1 MAAKRKVKRKEKPPA
16 PLWTVVHRDDVT
28 NLKYSPVG
36 EWFSEAHAHELAR
49 PAAPDHNWA
58 AIMVDDLSQY
68 GKPGMSL
75 AAVMEAKANHQEV
88 VTDDEDNDG
97 QATS

>member
-1 MAAKRKVKRKEKPPA
+1 
-16 PLWTVVHRDDVT
+16 
-28 NLKYSPVG
+28 
-36 EWFSEAHAHELAR
+36 
-49 PAAPDHNWA
+49 
-58 AIMVDDLSQY
+58 MVDDLSQY

-88 VTDDEDNDG
+88 SDDEDNDG